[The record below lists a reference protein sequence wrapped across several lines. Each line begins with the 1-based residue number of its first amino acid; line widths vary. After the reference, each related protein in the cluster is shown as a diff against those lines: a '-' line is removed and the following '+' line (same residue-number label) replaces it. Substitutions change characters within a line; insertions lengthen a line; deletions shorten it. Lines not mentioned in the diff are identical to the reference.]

1 MGQIN
6 LLLAFWGDDFHFLG
20 MAVGKIQTHVFVHK
34 AFFQV
39 FLAAVFSV
47 VTFFV
52 ALKNFAVIDFA
63 CAEIGID

>member
-52 ALKNFAVIDFA
+52 AVKNFAVVDFA